1 MKRHRPEEIL
11 AKLRQAQDL
20 ERQGQS
26 QGQVCK
32 ALGISVMTF
41 HRWRKEAK
49 RFPQIA
55 SAAIKNDDDVE
66 VWDVGTGTS
75 KQIEDLRLE
84 NRRLRKIITDLLLEK
99 LKVEEATALPRVQK
113 VSKK

>member
-49 RFPQIA
+49 RFPQSA
-55 SAAIKNDDDVE
+55 SAAIKNDD
-66 VWDVGTGTS
+66 GIGTS

-99 LKVEEATALPRVQK
+99 LKVEEATAVPRVQK